1 MTSILKVDRIT
12 AKSGSNI
19 TLTSPLVL
27 ESGTTISSGI
37 ATMHATSADNNKAEG
52 YWYLNSWDASDID
65 TFSNV
70 ANTSNDRFDIPID
83 GYYEI
88 FYQVHIGVTGEI
100 GSLRD
105 MAIIISQT
113 TGSVESSVSSA
124 HMRARDNAADDTSDE
139 TMNTHA
145 IIQCSA
151 GDQIKMYY
159 YANTDTG
166 TPFDVYAKVGE
177 EDDPHLYSNLDQSSN
192 MSAAAI
198 PKVTHCWLKKIA

>member
-1 MTSILKVDRIT
+1 MTSILRVDKIQANT
-12 AKSGSNI
+12 GSNI

-37 ATMHATSADNNKAEG
+37 ATMHATSADNDKAEG

-88 FYQVHIGVTGEI
+88 FYQVFIGVTGQI

-113 TGSVESSVSSA
+113 TGGIESSVSSA
-124 HMRARDNAADDTSDE
+124 HMRARDGAADDTSDE
-139 TMNTHA
+139 TLSTHA
-145 IIQCSA
+145 IIQCLA

-166 TPFDVYAKVGE
+166 TAFDVYAKVGE
-177 EDDPHLYSNLDQSSN
+177 EDDTHLYSNLDQSSS

-198 PKVTHCWLKKIA
+198 PKATHCWLKRIA

>member
-1 MTSILKVDRIT
+1 MTSILKVDRIE
-12 AKSGSNI
+12 ARSGGNI

-37 ATMHATSADNNKAEG
+37 ATMHATSADNDKAEG
-52 YWYLNSWDASDID
+52 FWYLNSWDASDID

-88 FYQVHIGVTGEI
+88 FYQVYIGVTNQGN
-100 GSLRD
+100 SLRD
-105 MAIIISQT
+105 AAIIISQT
-113 TGSVESSVSSA
+113 TGGVESSVSST
-124 HMRARDNAADDTSDE
+124 HHRFYDGSSDTSDH
-139 TMNTHA
+139 TMSTHA
-145 IIQCSA
+145 VIQCST

-166 TPFDVYAKVGE
+166 TAFDVYAKIAE
-177 EDDPHLYSNLDQSSN
+177 EENSHLYTNLDQSSS